1 MIGSF
6 LLQEKEKEKEKKEQ
20 ENGTVRS
27 PIIVQSRLAN

>member
-6 LLQEKEKEKEKKEQ
+6 LLQEKEKEKKEQ